1 MYLVIVILILIAWIV
16 IKIVEDVRT
25 PKSPPIDNINEHL
38 KKIQSI
44 PNKKARQRYL
54 RDLANGKVTEKDDV
68 TKYK

>member
-1 MYLVIVILILIAWIV
+1 MLVIVILILIAWAV
-16 IKIVEDVRT
+16 IKIVEDVRN
-25 PKSPPIDNINEHL
+25 PKLPPIDNIDEHL